1 MAKRGLNKGE
11 SDIATPFSTLSP
23 FSTLLL
29 NMHNEDSLTKESYPK
44 ENPIKEKIAKE
55 NDMPLLD
62 SLSSCS
68 PHPHT
73 PAKDPG
79 ALTNTKSQS
88 AKRQLSTSTSITT
101 SASKRAHADNS
112 SIKMQTVMVLRDF
125 YTKLKAA
132 SNSNAN
138 LNKNA
143 YSAKRSLLNDLSA
156 NETNCASLN
165 SNNYN
170 NNSINLDDISPTV
183 SASLDSQDAPHLEPA
198 SIEWAR
204 IQALVHSPPWVTIN
218 NNSNRKPSAMKK
230 KKDSL
235 GNPKPFVLLKDGDF
249 PPLPPPMK
257 TPLFKSNFAQQ
268 LCREKVMNS
277 NSSKNNNSIGNSNGN
292 NNNHANGSSATRNNN
307 NSAKLGAGTPRVRW
321 KEAPS
326 NSNSKSTPSFRAKTT
341 PMPIPRRT
349 FSRSSST
356 SASVSSQLTQC
367 HRCQAFGHFKND
379 CRRKFVCMK
388 CAGLHPTVA
397 CRKHRNTPP
406 KCCNCG
412 GQHISAYKGCP
423 FYSNLKRKALGYSND
438 RQLKASHQQS
448 RRHSDRNNL
457 ANLQL
462 KSRKY
467 PVHQQSHK
475 HQQRQNANYWQLLQ
489 DNTPSISN
497 RRSWNTESRPR
508 KNLNYRQN
516 YRQDWRNTNRR
527 TTRKQSAPSYP
538 ISRPANKNPAEAHLA
553 RFQAKLLAERARES
567 GEPNASDKPL
577 HLALQPVNETNA
589 TSAMN
594 INTRGPQHKAS
605 PTANNNCCH
614 LQHLTQSLD
623 ELKAQQ
629 DKTHERL
636 DKFERLFN
644 KLFKSLNKIIAT
656 LDLTGLSLN
665 LHLESDQSDQSLP
678 GDLFDTTVGE
688 SYMEISL
695 ANDSRSA

>member
-1 MAKRGLNKGE
+1 
-11 SDIATPFSTLSP
+11 
-23 FSTLLL
+23 
-29 NMHNEDSLTKESYPK
+29 MHNEDSLTKESYPK

-143 YSAKRSLLNDLSA
+143 FAAKRSLLNDLSA

-165 SNNYN
+165 SNNNN

-277 NSSKNNNSIGNSNGN
+277 NSNQNNNSIGNSNGN

-307 NSAKLGAGTPRVRW
+307 NSAKLGAGTPR
-321 KEAPS
+321 
-326 NSNSKSTPSFRAKTT
+326 
-341 PMPIPRRT
+341 
-349 FSRSSST
+349 
-356 SASVSSQLTQC
+356 
-367 HRCQAFGHFKND
+367 
-379 CRRKFVCMK
+379 
-388 CAGLHPTVA
+388 
-397 CRKHRNTPP
+397 
-406 KCCNCG
+406 
-412 GQHISAYKGCP
+412 
-423 FYSNLKRKALGYSND
+423 
-438 RQLKASHQQS
+438 
-448 RRHSDRNNL
+448 
-457 ANLQL
+457 
-462 KSRKY
+462 
-467 PVHQQSHK
+467 
-475 HQQRQNANYWQLLQ
+475 
-489 DNTPSISN
+489 
-497 RRSWNTESRPR
+497 
-508 KNLNYRQN
+508 
-516 YRQDWRNTNRR
+516 
-527 TTRKQSAPSYP
+527 
-538 ISRPANKNPAEAHLA
+538 
-553 RFQAKLLAERARES
+553 
-567 GEPNASDKPL
+567 
-577 HLALQPVNETNA
+577 
-589 TSAMN
+589 
-594 INTRGPQHKAS
+594 
-605 PTANNNCCH
+605 
-614 LQHLTQSLD
+614 HLTQSLD

-644 KLFKSLNKIIAT
+644 KLFKSLKKISAT

-665 LHLESDQSDQSLP
+665 LHLESDQSDHSLP